1 LKAQKTRTFFGF
13 AFPIM
18 LSIFLYWDSDYFST
32 HYFNGRLML
41 NFIIVSYFLWMLTVA
56 DLKLKKLMIGM
67 VLLSI
72 FGEQLFCNW
81 LNMYDY
87 RDNTIPFY
95 VPFGHAIVLASAYML
110 YQVTSKFNTKR
121 NTEKIA
127 PFFFGLIFSVAI
139 LFFGDYLTLILGI
152 LFFHSLIRKK
162 WSPFYCY
169 LALYVLTIEYIGTYF
184 GIWTWKPKAFGYI
197 PTLSPPVAIAYAYVG
212 ATSLLTRILKFLE
225 QKKLLPV

>member
-1 LKAQKTRTFFGF
+1 
-13 AFPIM
+13 M
-18 LSIFLYWDSDYFST
+18 LSIFLYWDSDYFSA
-32 HYFNGRLML
+32 HYFDGRIML
-41 NFIIVSYFLWMLTVA
+41 NFIIVTYFIMMLAVS

-67 VLLSI
+67 VLLST

-95 VPFGHAIVLASAYML
+95 VPFGHAIVLGSAYML
-110 YQVTSKFNTKR
+110 HQVTKRYNTDR
-121 NTEKIA
+121 LMRKIA
-127 PFFFGLIFSVAI
+127 PIFFGLIFAVAV
-139 LFFGDYLTLILGI
+139 LFFKDYLTFILAI

-212 ATSLLTRILKFLE
+212 ATSLLSRILKLLE
-225 QKKLLPV
+225 RKRLLPV